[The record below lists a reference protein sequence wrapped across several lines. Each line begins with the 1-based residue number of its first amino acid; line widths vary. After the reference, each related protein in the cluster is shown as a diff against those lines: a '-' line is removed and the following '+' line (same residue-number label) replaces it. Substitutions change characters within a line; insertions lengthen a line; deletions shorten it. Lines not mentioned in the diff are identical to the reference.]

1 MSYNLT
7 MEGTA
12 DDIKKVS
19 SNKYSLT
26 LRLGPKYNY
35 VKSKKNNKFAVY
47 LSRGKLFALIK
58 KEEKEGEDFFVKNSY
73 GNIEKDGTKYPVKIQ
88 SVNKAKKNT
97 LTVVFSLMKVTTVLM
112 NTKSELLYRNNFT
125 IDNNET
131 VSFENIEIKPFAIG
145 TQYIVG
151 TPNSTC
157 RLDGRSNKQ
166 VSCWNLSQLS
176 WQQKS
181 DRETFQTML
190 FREDATGIYWPVC
203 LNDTNGT
210 TLELCHPRPEF
221 PPSPPPPRK
230 PDICDEMR
238 FEIEG
243 CQ

>member
-19 SNKYSLT
+19 SNIYSLT

-58 KEEKEGEDFFVKNSY
+58 KEEEEGEDFFVKNSY

-97 LTVVFSLMKVTTVLM
+97 LTVVFSLIKVTTVLM

-131 VSFENIEIKPFAIG
+131 VSFEDIEIKPFAIG
-145 TQYIVG
+145 NQYIVG
-151 TPNSTC
+151 TPHSTC
-157 RLDGRSNKQ
+157 RLGRSNNRGK
-166 VSCWNLSQLS
+166 CWDWSQLN
-176 WQQKS
+176 WQQQS
-181 DRETFQTML
+181 DHETVQTML

-203 LNDTNGT
+203 RYSTS
-210 TLELCHPRPEF
+210 EICYPAAVF
-221 PPSPPPPRK
+221 PPRPPPPRK